1 MAYTEPESLHKR
13 HDLESFDCGSPALNE
28 WLQRHALQAEA
39 SGSAKVFVTT
49 TDGETV
55 VGYYA
60 LATAQV
66 EPEAAAARALKGQAK
81 HPVPAVLLAR
91 LAVDQQHQRQ
101 GVGRSLLRD
110 AMLRCLHAS
119 EAVGVRVLLV
129 HAKDEQAR
137 DWYEQFG
144 FERSPTDPLHLML
157 LMKDLKAFVEAH
169 A

>member
-1 MAYTEPESLHKR
+1 
-13 HDLESFDCGSPALNE
+13 
-28 WLQRHALQAEA
+28 
-39 SGSAKVFVTT
+39 
-49 TDGETV
+49 
-55 VGYYA
+55 
-60 LATAQV
+60 
-66 EPEAAAARALKGQAK
+66 
-81 HPVPAVLLAR
+81 
-91 LAVDQQHQRQ
+91 
-101 GVGRSLLRD
+101 
-110 AMLRCLHAS
+110 MLRCLHAS